1 MIKGIEDFESKLQKA
16 ILEFIATNV
25 DMSEDI
31 EVLEVDEY
39 VISINDVNFYV
50 ITDAEEKGILARYNK
65 ERFDEDITPHS
76 LHAEI
81 MALIFLKDRKDI
93 KWNDVDLYTYRENRY
108 GELRMSKPCKSCM
121 SMIKALGIRRIHYT
135 TNDGFKSININ
146 K

>member
-39 VISINDVNFYV
+39 VISINDINFYV

-65 ERFDEDITPHS
+65 EKFDDFFDNLTAQQLSYINEDLWEEDYGISDFREWLQEETQWS
-76 LHAEI
+76 VDD
-81 MALIFLKDRKDI
+81 KD
-93 KWNDVDLYTYRENRY
+93 YY
-108 GELRMSKPCKSCM
+108 GNYNFYEV
-121 SMIKALGIRRIHYT
+121 H
-135 TNDGFKSININ
+135 
-146 K
+146 

>member
-39 VISINDVNFYV
+39 VISINDINFYV

-65 ERFDEDITPHS
+65 EKFDDFFDNLNAQQLSYINEDLWEEDYGISDFRDWLQEETQWTVDD
-76 LHAEI
+76 
-81 MALIFLKDRKDI
+81 KD
-93 KWNDVDLYTYRENRY
+93 YY
-108 GELRMSKPCKSCM
+108 GNYNFYEV
-121 SMIKALGIRRIHYT
+121 H
-135 TNDGFKSININ
+135 
-146 K
+146 